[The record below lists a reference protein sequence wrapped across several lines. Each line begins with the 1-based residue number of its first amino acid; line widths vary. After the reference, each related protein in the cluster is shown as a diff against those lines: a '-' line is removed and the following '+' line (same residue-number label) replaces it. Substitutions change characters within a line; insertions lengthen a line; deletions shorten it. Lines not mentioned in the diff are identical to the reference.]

1 MFILGR
7 GVEQFRAMLSTCY
20 HTQQFPNCMSPSSLC
35 CTTTDRSSM
44 QLPTAST
51 VTTSTHVTCL
61 HCAICDM
68 RANRRFCADR
78 HTTCRF
84 MFAFMGNLNA
94 YRSPG
99 MISANLIRA
108 LATQVT
114 IPITALRRA
123 MHVNGY
129 NKTRPP
135 KRCDSVCSSRNHT
148 FGTYAPQCATC
159 IANATSSMRNMQ
171 IKHPNKQ
178 QDHKEYT
185 RTLSRHNRCQID
197 FSTLI

>member
-1 MFILGR
+1 MFTAISNCWKSTPVVFAITTGRYENSLCITCNIKTRQHQTPVHAIYTQELEAYRQQQAREVSLLMFILGR
-7 GVEQFRAMLSTCY
+7 GVEQFRAMLSACY
-20 HTQQFPNCMSPSSLC
+20 QTQQFPNCMSPSSLC

-78 HTTCRF
+78 HTTCRY

-114 IPITALRRA
+114 IPITALQ
-123 MHVNGY
+123 
-129 NKTRPP
+129 
-135 KRCDSVCSSRNHT
+135 
-148 FGTYAPQCATC
+148 APS
-159 IANATSSMRNMQ
+159 NA
-171 IKHPNKQ
+171 
-178 QDHKEYT
+178 Y
-185 RTLSRHNRCQID
+185 
-197 FSTLI
+197 